1 MDLVRAVADLLALLE
16 FLDDVG
22 MAGCCGECREPVEP
36 RHDSI
41 LDLPCRNMAGPAHH
55 GRRAEAAFH
64 HCPLACGERSLAPIL
79 SRPDR
84 FLRRR
89 RVVAMARIFHRIE
102 VIEIAKEFVKT
113 MDCGKKLVV
122 VSQMV
127 LAKLTCGVA
136 HRLEY
141 RCNGRRLCR

>member
-22 MAGCCGECREPVEP
+22 IAGCCDECREPVEP

-89 RVVAMARIFHRIE
+89 RVVSMARIFPRLE
-102 VIEIAKEFVKT
+102 GIEIAKEFNKT
-113 MDCGKKLVV
+113 MDCGEKLVV
-122 VSQMV
+122 VYQKV
-127 LAKLTCGVA
+127 LAKMTSDGA
-136 HRLEY
+136 HRL
-141 RCNGRRLCR
+141 LVP